1 MNLPSEPFPSSSN
14 NHDESVSSAPTTSA
28 ATYSQT
34 HLHRLQHPPPLHLG
48 ASSTTTLSQDQSQL
62 DQSPSQQGGSTGLSE
77 AGVSSSYSNVGG
89 DSTSSHPPPIT
100 QTQHDHQAPE
110 LLQGQGQG
118 QGQGH
123 PSSSL
128 PPNPNTHPHHR
139 PPAAARDGPGSTT
152 TGSTTIALFPVYG
165 YPNTDQSGRS
175 ARPPLPT
182 ASADTTPLST
192 TPHRAGRD
200 ASFAGIGSSITS
212 ADMDSSPIGRSLPLR
227 RDRSGV
233 GSAVGEPSAGP
244 ERPAGVGSA
253 AAGGSQGTPSSGT
266 ATTGSSSISSRL
278 ATRDEYRCYLFDN
291 DSSNDLDPN
300 RSLSSQE
307 GKDAKRDAEAK

>member
-1 MNLPSEPFPSSSN
+1 MNLPSEPSSSSSN
-14 NHDESVSSAPTTSA
+14 NRDESASSAPTTSA
-28 ATYSQT
+28 ASNSHT
-34 HLHRLQHPPPLHLG
+34 HMHRFQHPPPLHLG
-48 ASSTTTLSQDQSQL
+48 GSSPTTPFQDQSQL
-62 DQSPSQQGGSTGLSE
+62 DQSPSQQGGSTGLSG

-89 DSTSSHPPPIT
+89 DSTSSHPPPVA
-100 QTQHDHQAPE
+100 QHDHQAPE

-118 QGQGH
+118 H
-123 PSSSL
+123 PASSH
-128 PPNPNTHPHHR
+128 PPNPNTLFHHK
-139 PPAAARDGPGSTT
+139 PPAAAREGPGSTT

-182 ASADTTPLST
+182 TTASADTTPLST

-200 ASFAGIGSSITS
+200 ASFVGIGSSITS

-233 GSAVGEPSAGP
+233 GSAVGEPSASG
-244 ERPAGVGSA
+244 ERPAGVGS

-307 GKDAKRDAEAK
+307 GKEAKRDAEAK